1 MDRRKDAADQAGD
14 DTAKDQ
20 AGDDAAKDQATQAPA
35 AAPPAND
42 DYMAELEK
50 LSKLKDEGI
59 LSDAEFEAKK
69 KQVLGI

>member
-1 MDRRKDAADQAGD
+1 MDRRKDAA
-14 DTAKDQ
+14 DQ